1 VRTNIVLD
9 DELVEE
15 AFELANVKT
24 KRELVDLALRE
35 FVANRRRRDIREP
48 SRIRSQEAARRRLA
62 LYLVDTSAWIDYLEG
77 RETEVAGRLG
87 EVLDLGSPFGIAGV
101 IYQEV
106 LQGVSSQREFDDLT
120 EYLGYQRFY
129 HPGDTV
135 ESYREAAYLYFRC
148 RREGVTVR
156 SAIDCLIARI
166 AIEHDLLLLHSDRD
180 FERMVEVV
188 PELKLA

>member
-1 VRTNIVLD
+1 
-9 DELVEE
+9 
-15 AFELANVKT
+15 
-24 KRELVDLALRE
+24 
-35 FVANRRRRDIREP
+35 
-48 SRIRSQEAARRRLA
+48 

-77 RETEVAGRLG
+77 RETEVAARLG
-87 EVLDLGSPFGIAGV
+87 EVLDLGSPFGITGV

-129 HPGDTV
+129 HPGDAG
-135 ESYREAAYLYFRC
+135 ESYGEAAYLYFRC
-148 RREGVTVR
+148 RREGVTIR

-166 AIEHDLLLLHSDRD
+166 AIEHDLLLLHNDRD
-180 FERMVEVV
+180 FEHMAEVV